1 MCGPAEAAAGLKVV
15 QGIQTHNTKV
25 AMYDS
30 KIAANTATRRS
41 AISSRDLQIQQNI
54 LRNEQ
59 EQNRIA
65 DEKLIKMAEAYKKE
79 ASYKTAVGEDNI
91 VGRTVLRSINLRVA
105 DRLRDMNKL
114 DDTGEAITAQSL
126 IDARGIQAQLE
137 GRLAQIVDPVQPD
150 PFAAIVNTAVDA
162 GTSYAAVGG
171 DTTWS
176 DVGEGLGF

>member
-1 MCGPAEAAAGLKVV
+1 MCNPAAAAAGLQVV
-15 QGIQTHNTKV
+15 KGVADYNTEVANYDARIQ
-25 AMYDS
+25 
-30 KIAANTATRRS
+30 ANTATRRS

-105 DRLRDMNKL
+105 DRLHDMNKL

-137 GRLAQIVDPVQPD
+137 GRLAQIVDPVKPD
-150 PFAAIVNTAVDA
+150 PFAAVVNTAVDA

-171 DTTWS
+171 DTTWA